1 MTKYTSFQELK
12 DSWGKR
18 SGPAIIYAEGDD
30 KIILTFHD
38 LYEKINAA
46 PSCCEVIRADHSPQ
60 TVIRIFADVIG
71 GHDVILVDEN
81 TSADTVRQITD
92 VFLPLLPAGDRR
104 DEGSEGRI
112 LFFTSG
118 TTSRS
123 RAVVLTTKAL
133 LASTW
138 GGQSMLPCSRS
149 DLLLSIL
156 PLSHVYGF
164 VCGLLWGLCY
174 SARIALGRGEQ
185 HIIDDCR
192 YYHPTI
198 LPVVPTMADLLLRM
212 DALNRELKVVLIG
225 AAVPSQETLR
235 AFQMRGM
242 QTYTGYGLTETS
254 SGLAITKDLSDPLA
268 LYICPGADLKIAPD
282 GEIMVKTEALMAGYL
297 DPENGVI
304 KLPLT
309 DDGWFPTGDLGRI
322 NDRGALRITGRKK
335 DMLVLP
341 DGNKISCLEYES
353 YLSQELDTGELC
365 VVLADGRP
373 ALLYS
378 SRIMRAQVEKAVH
391 SLNRH
396 YPRSRQ
402 IAKLIP
408 REGKLPRTR
417 TGKIMRWM
425 LENEAA
431 LPNDPR

>member
-1 MTKYTSFQELK
+1 
-12 DSWGKR
+12 
-18 SGPAIIYAEGDD
+18 
-30 KIILTFHD
+30 
-38 LYEKINAA
+38 
-46 PSCCEVIRADHSPQ
+46 
-60 TVIRIFADVIG
+60 
-71 GHDVILVDEN
+71 
-81 TSADTVRQITD
+81 
-92 VFLPLLPAGDRR
+92 
-104 DEGSEGRI
+104 
-112 LFFTSG
+112 
-118 TTSRS
+118 
-123 RAVVLTTKAL
+123 
-133 LASTW
+133 
-138 GGQSMLPCSRS
+138 
-149 DLLLSIL
+149 
-156 PLSHVYGF
+156 
-164 VCGLLWGLCY
+164 
-174 SARIALGRGEQ
+174 
-185 HIIDDCR
+185 
-192 YYHPTI
+192 
-198 LPVVPTMADLLLRM
+198 M

-268 LYICPGADLKIAPD
+268 LYICPGADLKIASD

-304 KLPLT
+304 NLPLT